1 MPVTAYIV
9 NSFTENGQGGNPAAV
24 ILDQPGLN
32 SEQRQ
37 KIAKNAGVS
46 ETVFLDTSKDSPVYK
61 AEFYTPTHKIQ
72 NCGHATIAA
81 FSLIHE
87 FTNRSF
93 GGFDMESPDKGKPAQ
108 NIYTDNDR
116 IFLELPVSRYDEVL
130 ESLPIEQETK
140 VIEALGLKPG
150 HIDYTGDIHVRSL
163 GNPFVLVPVKSAE
176 ILRKIRPDAEKLKT
190 LSADF
195 NVVGFYPFTRETRI
209 AGRDASARMFA
220 PAYGIAEESATG
232 MAAASLAE
240 YLYKERGLRQSRI
253 MIEQGRYMS
262 KSSSPSLL
270 EARMKT
276 SGSSGTGK
284 LRAVQIGGKTRHI
297 GEIAIDI

>member
-1 MPVTAYIV
+1 MTATAYIV
-9 NSFTENGQGGNPAAV
+9 NAFTENGQGGNPAAV
-24 ILDQPGLN
+24 VLDHAHLSPR
-32 SEQRQ
+32 QRQ
-37 KIAKNAGVS
+37 DVAKAAGVS
-46 ETVFLDTSKDSPVYK
+46 ETVFLDTNQGSGASYK
-61 AEFYTPTHKIQ
+61 AEFYTPTRKIE

-87 FTNRSF
+87 FTNRSS
-93 GGFDMESPDKGKPAQ
+93 GGFDMEIADKSRPAQ

-116 IFLELPVSRYDEVL
+116 IFLELPVSRFGGVRGVSSVEK
-130 ESLPIEQETK
+130 EGEI
-140 VIEALGLKPG
+140 IEALGLRPE
-150 HIDYTGDIHVRSL
+150 HIDNAADIHIRSL

-176 ILRKIRPDAEKLKT
+176 ILRRIRPDAEKLKN

-240 YLYKERGLRQSRI
+240 YLYQERGLKQSRI
-253 MIEQGRYMS
+253 MIEQGRYM
-262 KSSSPSLL
+262 KKSSPSLL
-270 EARMKT
+270 EARMET
-276 SGSSGTGK
+276 SWFGN
-284 LRAVQIGGKTRHI
+284 LRAVQIGGKARCRGAFQI
-297 GEIAIDI
+297 QI